1 MLWSIWLMESTTEG
15 FQISALLF
23 LHWAHILM
31 RCFFPSFFQIRLNRK
46 KASQKLFCFVFCL
59 FLVVSSLTCTLKKS
73 CHFIL
78 PKFHLFPFLP
88 FIHSNLPLKHWP
100 LFNCFSLL
108 FFFSPSDNIAQGKGK
123 LKIFFFLPV
132 LSSCFIC
139 YLHLKKKAVIL
150 CYLNSIFSLSYLY
163 PYQPSPKT
171 LASCQLF
178 FSFFS
183 SSDNIALEKGKSIF
197 FHLFLFYLLLAP

>member
-1 MLWSIWLMESTTEG
+1 MSCGTLPLRFG
-15 FQISALLF
+15 QFDLLSQLQEDFKFLLSFF

-46 KASQKLFCFVFCL
+46 KASQKLCVFFCFLGFFFCL

-100 LFNCFSLL
+100 LFNCFSL
-108 FFFSPSDNIAQGKGK
+108 FFFFPQIT
-123 LKIFFFLPV
+123 
-132 LSSCFIC
+132 
-139 YLHLKKKAVIL
+139 LHRKKA
-150 CYLNSIFSLSYLY
+150 S
-163 PYQPSPKT
+163 
-171 LASCQLF
+171 
-178 FSFFS
+178 
-183 SSDNIALEKGKSIF
+183 
-197 FHLFLFYLLLAP
+197 